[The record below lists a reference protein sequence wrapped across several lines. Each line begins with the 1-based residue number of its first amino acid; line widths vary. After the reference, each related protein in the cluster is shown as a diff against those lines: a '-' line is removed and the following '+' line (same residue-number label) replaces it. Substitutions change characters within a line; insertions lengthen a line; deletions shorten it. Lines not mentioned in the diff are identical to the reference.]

1 MANTDNITLH
11 DMMPTPAGNLIHI
24 ITKKSKGSQ

>member
-11 DMMPTPAGNLIHI
+11 DMMPTPAGNLII
-24 ITKKSKGSQ
+24 FAKKTPGTK

>member
-11 DMMPTPAGNLIHI
+11 DMMPHPEQNVIVIKKKAPA
-24 ITKKSKGSQ
+24 K